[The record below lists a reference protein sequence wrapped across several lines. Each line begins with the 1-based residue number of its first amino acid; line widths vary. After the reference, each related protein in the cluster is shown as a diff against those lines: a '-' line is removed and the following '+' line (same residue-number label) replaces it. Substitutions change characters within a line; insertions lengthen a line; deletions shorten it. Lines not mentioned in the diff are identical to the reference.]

1 MEMRKM
7 RLNILFSLLYIL
19 FFITSCNQERS
30 KIQTEKD
37 FISIVD
43 RDTSRLHLVL
53 YKDRFHGKIINTK
66 PGGYIVKGE
75 INGKIV
81 GDTLEGDNLYTPF
94 KWANQ
99 KRAPIV
105 LLKKGENYLLGN
117 GILSIHLGIP
127 HFMPGSINFDNPKH
141 TYLPVQK

>member
-1 MEMRKM
+1 MRYRNAKWSQ
-7 RLNILFSLLYIL
+7 LFWVVYSIFCLM
-19 FFITSCNQERS
+19 SCNSERS

-53 YKDRFHGKIINTK
+53 YKDRFHGKIIETK

-75 INGKIV
+75 INGKIM
-81 GDTLEGDNLYTPF
+81 GDTLEGDNVYTPF

-105 LLKKGENYLLGN
+105 LLKKGDSYLQGN
-117 GILSIHLGIP
+117 GIVSIHLGIP
-127 HFMPGSINFDNPKH
+127 HYMPGSISFENPKH